1 MYNMTNFDRWKLWN
15 RDSFSPDIFIEWSW
29 LTMISSALQ
38 RRVWYDNNSYPQ
50 FPNMFVLFCGPPGCG
65 KGLQLDQIS
74 AFLRHH
80 KRPGEYNRLELA
92 TMKACGKTDDQINEL
107 VFPFAADSTT
117 FESLTQEMVAATK
130 LFKIPGGKEGESYP
144 HASLIFLLDE
154 FTSIFKKHSEDTVT
168 FLLSA
173 WNCKD
178 YLRRTKNKGTDP
190 IRNQCMNLIAGTTPT
205 ELMKIQRN
213 EIIGTGFSAR
223 LLIVYAE
230 CTKDRDIKIPEPDDA
245 QKAAREEILD
255 WLKVLSNVYGVVRYS
270 AEAEEYLRAWWKDLK
285 RVRVNTHHKLDEYYV
300 RKIDHTHKVIMA
312 MHYSDPGFKEL
323 VPVETIKRA
332 IALLERTEKSMHV
345 ALQGGGRNPLSPVAK
360 SMCTYIN
367 NHPGVGLQELMIQ
380 YMDDANMDELN
391 EIINLLQAQGLII
404 KDHGNQTYRGIKK

>member
-1 MYNMTNFDRWKLWN
+1 MTNFERWKLWN

-29 LTMISSALQ
+29 LTMIASALQ

-50 FPNMFVLFCGPPGCG
+50 YPNMFVLFCGPPGCG

-80 KRPGEYNRLELA
+80 ERPTRFSAFERQV
-92 TMKACGKTDDQINEL
+92 MKASGKSEDSLADK

-117 FESLTQEMVAATK
+117 FESLTQEMVAASHI
-130 LFKIPGGKEGESYP
+130 FKIPGGKDSESYA
-144 HASLIFLLDE
+144 HSSLIFLLDE

-178 YLRRTKNKGTDP
+178 YMRKTKNKGTDP

-230 CTKDRDIKIPEPDDA
+230 CTKERDIKIPEPDEA
-245 QKAAREEILD
+245 QKQAREDILA
-255 WLKVLSNVYGVVRYS
+255 WLLTLSNAYGVVRYS
-270 AEAEEYLRAWWKDLK
+270 PEAEEYLRAWWKDVA
-285 RVRVNTHHKLDEYYV
+285 RVRVNKHHKLDEYYV

-323 VPVETIKRA
+323 VPLATIKRA
-332 IALLERTEKSMHV
+332 IALMERTEKNMHI

-360 SMCTYIN
+360 SMCAYITK
-367 NHPGVGLQELMIQ
+367 HPGVGLQELLIQ
-380 YMDDANMDELN
+380 YMDDANMEELN
-391 EIINLLQAQGLII
+391 EIINLLQAQGLIL
-404 KDHGNQTYRGIKK
+404 KDHATQTYRGVLKP